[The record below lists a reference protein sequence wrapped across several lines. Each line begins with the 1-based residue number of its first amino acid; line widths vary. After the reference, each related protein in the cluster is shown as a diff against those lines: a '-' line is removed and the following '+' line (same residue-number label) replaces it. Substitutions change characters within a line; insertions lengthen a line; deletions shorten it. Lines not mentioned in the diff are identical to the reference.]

1 MLLQHLREKYG
12 IEELNSV
19 HRLVAGACAGILA
32 MSATYPLEMV
42 RGRLTILNE
51 AMGAQSPYK
60 GIGDAAF
67 QIVRAEGVMAL
78 YKGIM
83 CTNFVHALMIM
94 MIILSSTLRPCIQI
108 QTLA

>member
-1 MLLQHLREKYG
+1 M
-12 IEELNSV
+12 
-19 HRLVAGACAGILA
+19 AGACAGILA